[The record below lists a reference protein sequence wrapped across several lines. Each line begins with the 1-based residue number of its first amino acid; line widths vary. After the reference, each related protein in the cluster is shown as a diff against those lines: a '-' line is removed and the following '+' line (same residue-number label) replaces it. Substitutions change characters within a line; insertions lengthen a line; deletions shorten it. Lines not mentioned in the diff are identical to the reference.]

1 MIICLIGLDGSG
13 KTSHLALIS
22 KALERN
28 GFRCKYVHLHGAVF
42 RMLSLPML
50 FLCRKLGYRDEANH
64 PLAHSNKAIVSVW
77 PGCFF
82 IDFLIFFIGMT
93 FPNFLRRNVIWLFD
107 RYIYDAV
114 VDLMVATGDQSF
126 HKRLVSRLFLPI
138 FPKPDVTILLD
149 VDMETALRRKEH
161 QESHTLG
168 YLQKRR
174 FLYLKLVEELSI
186 PIVSATEPFNEVHRS
201 LVKAIHDKG
210 ITIL

>member
-1 MIICLIGLDGSG
+1 MIICIIGLDGSG
-13 KTSHLALIS
+13 KTSHLVLLS

-28 GFRCKYVHLHGAVF
+28 GFRCKRSHLHGAVF

-50 FLCRKLGYRDEANH
+50 FFCRKLGYRDEAGH
-64 PLAHSNKAIVSVW
+64 PLVQSNKAIVSVW
-77 PGCFF
+77 PWCFF
-82 IDFLIFFIGMT
+82 VDFLIFFLGMT

-126 HKRLVSRLFLPI
+126 HKRLVSRLFIPI
-138 FPKPDVTILLD
+138 FPKPNVTILLD
-149 VDMETALRRKEH
+149 VDAETALRRKKH
-161 QESHTLG
+161 QESHTLN

-174 FLYLKLVEELSI
+174 FLYLRLVEELDI
-186 PIVSATEPFNEVHRS
+186 PTVSATRSFNEVHRS

-210 ITIL
+210 VTIL